1 MKKSYLINGKKIK
14 DRKQVHEY
22 LRSVFKLPDY
32 YGRNL
37 DALWD
42 CLSSDSTIKK
52 ITIIHTDELKNTL
65 GDYSNSLMNVFID
78 LSKKKSLELNIY
90 TYGRKNETK

>member
-22 LRSVFKLPDY
+22 LRSVFNLPDY

-52 ITIIHTDELKNTL
+52 ITIIHTNDLKNTL
-65 GDYSNSLMNVFID
+65 GDYSTSLMNVFID
-78 LSKKKSLELNIY
+78 LTKKKSLELNIY
-90 TYGRKNETK
+90 SNGRKNETK